1 MNVEVLPLDFAGL
14 GNFLPWGIMGYLFG
28 SCPTGFI
35 LVKLIKGEDIRDFG
49 SGNIGATNVSRVLG
63 RGWAVFTAVADM
75 LKGGAAMLVAM
86 LAGQGDPALLSLVGA
101 CGVVGHNYPVW
112 IGFKG
117 GKGVATSFGVIACF
131 DFFNPIPA
139 IMGGI
144 VWFAAREISLMVS
157 VASLVSLAASAAF
170 VLAMLPRLE
179 YFACAVFLFALSAWR
194 HRENITRIAA
204 GSENKVNPL
213 YPRVGERAGKP
224 PRAS

>member
-1 MNVEVLPLDFAGL
+1 MDFAWL
-14 GNFLPWGIMGYLFG
+14 GNFLPWVVMGYLFG

-35 LVKLIKGEDIRDFG
+35 LVKLIKGEDVRDFG
-49 SGNIGATNVSRVLG
+49 SGSIGATNVSRALG
-63 RGWAVFTAVADM
+63 RGWAVFTAAADM

-86 LAGQGDPALLSLVGA
+86 LAGQRDPALLSIVGA
-101 CGVVGHNYPVW
+101 CGVIGHNYPVW

-131 DFFNPIPA
+131 DFFNPLPA
-139 IMGGI
+139 ILGGV

-170 VLAMLPRLE
+170 VLALSPRRE
-179 YFACAVFLFALSAWR
+179 YFACAVFLFALAAWR
-194 HRENITRIAA
+194 HRENILRIAA
-204 GSENKVNPL
+204 GSEN
-213 YPRVGERAGKP
+213 RVRPIFPRAGEKRDKP